1 MKKISEMT
9 LKEKLGQLVM
19 CGFEDPFYDEHAR
32 ILIEDYKVGNIILFK
47 RNVEN
52 MKQVIELNKKIYD
65 KVLENTGIMPFI
77 SIDQEGGMITR
88 IMDGATFCPGGMSIS
103 ASDDKN
109 NAYNI

>member
-47 RNVEN
+47 RNVIPIN
-52 MKQVIELNKKIYD
+52 PI
-65 KVLENTGIMPFI
+65 F
-77 SIDQEGGMITR
+77 
-88 IMDGATFCPGGMSIS
+88 
-103 ASDDKN
+103 
-109 NAYNI
+109 